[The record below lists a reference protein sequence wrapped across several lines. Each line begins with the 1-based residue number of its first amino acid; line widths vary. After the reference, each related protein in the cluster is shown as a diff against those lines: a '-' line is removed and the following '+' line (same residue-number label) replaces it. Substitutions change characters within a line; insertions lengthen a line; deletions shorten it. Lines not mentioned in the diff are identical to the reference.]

1 MENEIIPLN
10 ENTVELKNENQKI
23 YSQKAIWG
31 FSIFF
36 SSIFGAVLLM
46 QNLKDIG
53 KKKEA
58 NIILLISILYTAL
71 AIYLVNIPEKPETS
85 MTFIINAVGG
95 LVLSKYYYSKYFP
108 NDDRYEKKKIW
119 KPLIISIII
128 MIPFVLAMIYSK

>member
-31 FSIFF
+31 F
-36 SSIFGAVLLM
+36 
-46 QNLKDIG
+46 
-53 KKKEA
+53 
-58 NIILLISILYTAL
+58 SILYTAL

-119 KPLIISIII
+119 KTLIISIII